1 MVKRLGH
8 GIIRTQIQHTDS
20 VTDLTARRQNN
31 HRRVIFRRAV
41 RAQKAAPIPVG
52 QHDIQQN
59 QVVFTRLYKGRRVSN
74 LSCVINSMAI
84 KTNARRNSVRKLEIV
99 FDQKVFHRA
108 RQLSLQVTGLC
119 QVTMIVYRH
128 GAVRRT
134 ATKRENKMKTL
145 KMGRRA
151 LMATAIAT
159 FGLGNAAF
167 ADGHQV
173 LDDIHFLIP
182 GGAGGGWDGTAR
194 GTGEALTEAGLVGSA
209 SYENMSGGGGGVAIG
224 YMIENAES
232 LDNTLMVNST
242 PIVIRSLTGVFPH
255 NFRDLTLVSGT
266 IGDYAAIV
274 VGKDSPINSM
284 DDLLAAWDADQNGT
298 PIGGGSVPGGMDHL
312 VAAMVMEASGRD
324 ALGVN
329 YIPYDAGGTAMAA
342 LLSGEIA
349 ALSTGF
355 SEAVDLSN
363 AGEVKIIGVTADERV
378 DAAPDAMTMM
388 EQGIDTT
395 FVNWRGFFAAP
406 GLADDKLE
414 AYKTAIAAM
423 YDTPEWEAVRARNG
437 WVNIHNPGDEFEA
450 FLEEQETVIGDLMR
464 KLGFL

>member
-1 MVKRLGH
+1 M
-8 GIIRTQIQHTDS
+8 
-20 VTDLTARRQNN
+20 
-31 HRRVIFRRAV
+31 
-41 RAQKAAPIPVG
+41 
-52 QHDIQQN
+52 
-59 QVVFTRLYKGRRVSN
+59 
-74 LSCVINSMAI
+74 
-84 KTNARRNSVRKLEIV
+84 
-99 FDQKVFHRA
+99 
-108 RQLSLQVTGLC
+108 
-119 QVTMIVYRH
+119 
-128 GAVRRT
+128 
-134 ATKRENKMKTL
+134 ATKRETIMKTM

-151 LMATAIAT
+151 LMVTAVATL
-159 FGLGNAAF
+159 GLGNAAF

-209 SYENMSGGGGGVAIG
+209 SYENMSGGGGGTAIG
-224 YMIENAES
+224 FLIENAES
-232 LDNTLMVNST
+232 NYDTLMVNST

-266 IGDYAAIV
+266 ISDYAALV
-274 VGKDSPINSM
+274 VPADSDVSNM
-284 DDLLAAWDADQNGT
+284 EEFLAVYDADPNGT

-342 LLSGEIA
+342 LLSGEIK

-355 SEAVDLSN
+355 SEAVDLAN
-363 AGEVKIIGVTADERV
+363 QGEVKIIGVTSEERV

-388 EQGIDTT
+388 EQGIDTS
-395 FVNWRGFFAAP
+395 FVNWRGFFGAP
-406 GLADDKLE
+406 GMSDEKLAQYQ
-414 AYKTAIAAM
+414 AAIAAM
-423 YDTPEWEAVRARNG
+423 YDTEEWEAVRARNG
-437 WVNIHNPGDEFEA
+437 WVNIHNPGDEFRT
-450 FLEEQETVIGDLMR
+450 FLEDQEKVIGDLMT